1 MSAIERPPAPVL
13 PLYEPARIPAGAPSK
28 VDPPAGTDLITV
40 NFGPNHPSTHGVLRL
55 IVTLDGE
62 VVVGL
67 DADIGYVH
75 TGFEKNFEQKTYWKG
90 IPYSPRMDYVAFFA
104 NELAYVGAVERLIEI
119 DVPPRAQWI
128 RMLFAELNRI
138 HSHLIYLGTS
148 AVEMGALSVFFYCLR
163 ERDSVL
169 DLFEMATGVRMH
181 DRYPQFGGVAEDLP
195 KGFYAEC
202 RRFCAEMP
210 KRIDEYLDLLAGN
223 PVWKS
228 RYQGIGTIDAETAVA
243 MGLSGPNLRA
253 SGVAY
258 DLRRLEPYLAYDQV
272 QFDVITR
279 EKGDAYDRF
288 MCRTLEMYESVKI
301 VEQCLDSMPP
311 GPVMSDD
318 RKFVLPPRHELH
330 TSMESLIHHFKLV
343 TEGFRVPRG
352 PGLPPCRVAARGV
365 RLLPGVRRRHEAV
378 AGALPRAELR
388 EPPGDGDDVG
398 QPLRRRHDRGR
409 RLPRRRHGRGRQVSD
424 PAAEQ
429 TMAGARETRPQMP
442 APAHDAAPEKPLRE
456 RILDVM
462 ALYPEPRSAIIPA
475 LRLAQ
480 EEYGWLSTEAL
491 EAVAD
496 ATGFTPA
503 LAKSVASFYDMFRLT
518 QAGVHEICVCT
529 NVSCALVGAGE
540 TLRELERQ
548 LGIHAGQT
556 TPDGTVTLRTVEC
569 YGGCGWGPV
578 VSVDERYH
586 EPCGP
591 EQVAGILA
599 ELRGEPA

>member
-1 MSAIERPPAPVL
+1 MSTVERPPAPVL
-13 PLYEPARIPAGAPSK
+13 PLYEPAKIPGGAPSK
-28 VDPPAGTDLITV
+28 VDPPPGADLITV

-104 NELAYVGAVERLIEI
+104 NELAYVGAVEKLIEI

-202 RRFCAEMP
+202 RRFLAEMP

-228 RYQGIGTIDAETAVA
+228 RYQGIGTIDAETAIA
-243 MGLSGPNLRA
+243 MGLSGPNLRG
-253 SGVAY
+253 SGVPY
-258 DLRRLEPYLAYDQV
+258 DIRRAEPYLAYDRV

-279 EKGDAYDRF
+279 DKGDAYDRF

-301 VEQCLDSMPP
+301 VEQCLDSMPS

-318 RKFVLPPRHELH
+318 RKYVLPPRHELH

-343 TEGFRVPRG
+343 TEGFRAPPGQLYHPIESPRG
-352 PGLPPCRVAARGV
+352 EFGCYL
-365 RLLPGVRRRHEAV
+365 
-378 AGALPRAELR
+378 
-388 EPPGDGDDVG
+388 
-398 QPLRRRHDRGR
+398 
-409 RLPRRRHGRGRQVSD
+409 VSD
-424 PAAEQ
+424 GGTKPW
-429 TMAGARETRPQMP
+429 RIHFR
-442 APAHDAAPEKPLRE
+442 APSFVSLQSTAMMSVNRYVGDM
-456 RILDVM
+456 IVVVGSLDGVM
-462 ALYPEPRSAIIPA
+462 
-475 LRLAQ
+475 
-480 EEYGWLSTEAL
+480 GEA
-491 EAVAD
+491 D
-496 ATGFTPA
+496 
-503 LAKSVASFYDMFRLT
+503 R
-518 QAGVHEICVCT
+518 
-529 NVSCALVGAGE
+529 
-540 TLRELERQ
+540 
-548 LGIHAGQT
+548 
-556 TPDGTVTLRTVEC
+556 
-569 YGGCGWGPV
+569 
-578 VSVDERYH
+578 
-586 EPCGP
+586 
-591 EQVAGILA
+591 
-599 ELRGEPA
+599 